1 MNPTT
6 AKETLPQ
13 KVKRLER
20 ENRIFRAREQNREE
34 REQGPADAEGIGGR
48 PAVLVIRD
56 KNYPEL
62 KRLVDRLPSVPE
74 IPSKSDP
81 NGEPMGFRLAVY
93 YAQTEVGKMVDSVI
107 VSPPVT
113 ARMVQDRHRLRMFL
127 HNRAGKMLRGD
138 AVGQATR
145 AAFLD
150 IVERVAYAPS
160 IHLVFDRSNE
170 TEVIPTEA
178 PRKGFA
184 GGKG

>member
-20 ENRIFRAREQNREE
+20 ETRMSRERDQNREE
-34 REQGPADAEGIGGR
+34 REQGPADAEGVGGH
-48 PAVLVIRD
+48 PSVLVLRD
-56 KNYPEL
+56 KNFDEL
-62 KRLVDRLPSVPE
+62 KRMVDRLPS
-74 IPSKSDP
+74 IPALRPKGDP
-81 NGEPMGFRLAVY
+81 NGKPLGFRRAVY
-93 YAQTEVGKMVDSVI
+93 YVQTEVAKMVDAVM
-107 VSPPVT
+107 VSPTVT
-113 ARMVQDRHRLRMFL
+113 RQMVRDRHRLRMFL
-127 HNRAGKMLRGD
+127 HNRAGKMLRPDRIGRS
-138 AVGQATR
+138 QR

-160 IHLVFDRSNE
+160 VHIVFDRSNE

-178 PRKGFA
+178 PRRGFA